1 MRILFRNIGK
11 ISSSLKSS
19 RFNIKQVVML
29 DKKMVFNSYNDS
41 LNDDFDIIEGM
52 ENIGSFLVRLKSD
65 RIFDRK
71 F

>member
-1 MRILFRNIGK
+1 
-11 ISSSLKSS
+11 
-19 RFNIKQVVML
+19 ML

>member
-1 MRILFRNIGK
+1 
-11 ISSSLKSS
+11 
-19 RFNIKQVVML
+19 ML

-52 ENIGSFLVRLKSD
+52 ENIGSFSVRLKSD